1 MKAKK
6 LVAVGLAA
14 VMATASMG
22 TTAFADG
29 LELEAHPDQT
39 YYMVTFLSGYSFWT
53 ECWRGFQDAA
63 KMLGV
68 EAKYGGTT
76 EWIR

>member
-6 LVAVGLAA
+6 LVALGMAAAMALSAGTGMMAQEAGAVG
-14 VMATASMG
+14 
-22 TTAFADG
+22 
-29 LELEAHPDQT
+29 LEAHPDQT

-63 KMLGV
+63 NLL
-68 EAKYGGTT
+68 
-76 EWIR
+76 

>member
-53 ECWRGFQDAA
+53 ECWRGFQDAGKNA
-63 KMLGV
+63 RSRSQI
-68 EAKYGGTT
+68 
-76 EWIR
+76 WRNNRIRR